1 MPEYYLDYGTCRS
14 ALLKRLREPPPGRI
28 QVLTG
33 PRQVGKTTLLLDLTD
48 QIGEG
53 GYYVAADD
61 PQAGLPGFWDRI
73 WTESEKR
80 AGKGS
85 GVLFI
90 DEIQHIAD
98 WATRIK
104 GQYDRIKRRKIPL
117 HVVATGSSALR
128 LGAGSRESL
137 AGRFERLTLTHW
149 SAS

>member
-1 MPEYYLDYGTCRS
+1 MPEYYLNYGGCRI
-14 ALLKRLREPPPGRI
+14 ALLRRLHEPPPGRI
-28 QVLTG
+28 QILTG

-48 QIGEG
+48 QIGQG

-80 AGKGS
+80 AGKGG

-98 WATRIK
+98 
-104 GQYDRIKRRKIPL
+104 
-117 HVVATGSSALR
+117 
-128 LGAGSRESL
+128 
-137 AGRFERLTLTHW
+137 
-149 SAS
+149 